1 MKFFKNKFY
10 NLAVT
15 LIVLAIFVLSGAIF
29 LTFLGFGLYGLSR
42 ILIFFH
48 LGYFGY
54 NKGFY
59 DNLFY
64 YGGYIVL
71 GYFTLFAV
79 EHLMD
84 YFKKKLP
91 NNPYFQ
97 GITFHLIS
105 YIVTTVMFYF
115 IVHIHY
121 VYINIQFWVIMLII
135 GFLFICKEI
144 FYPESENLN
153 NKK

>member
-64 YGGYIVL
+64 YGSYIVL

-144 FYPESENLN
+144 F
-153 NKK
+153 

>member
-1 MKFFKNKFY
+1 MKSFKNKFY

-48 LGYFGY
+48 LGYFEY
-54 NKGFY
+54 NKCFY

-64 YGGYIVL
+64 YGSYIIF
-71 GYFTLFAV
+71 GYFTLFAI

-97 GITFHLIS
+97 GITYHLIS
-105 YIVTTVMFYF
+105 FIVTTIMFYF

-121 VYINIQFWVIMLII
+121 VYINIQFWVIMIII
-135 GFLFICKEI
+135 GFLFVCKEI
-144 FYPESENLN
+144 FYPESKNLN

>member
-1 MKFFKNKFY
+1 MKSFKNKFY

-48 LGYFGY
+48 LGYFEY

-64 YGGYIVL
+64 YGSYIIF
-71 GYFTLFAV
+71 GYFTLFAI

-97 GITFHLIS
+97 GITYHLIS
-105 YIVTTVMFYF
+105 FIVTTIMFYF

-121 VYINIQFWVIMLII
+121 VYINIQFWVIMIII
-135 GFLFICKEI
+135 GFLFVCKEL
-144 FYPESENLN
+144 FYPESKNLN